1 MPLRSLYKRSVCF
14 SCVSKYITRSVKAL
28 VVHRKGKTAF
38 LNMAKTHKNLKVK
51 VISLCNLYDAYEKA
65 AANNR
70 EADDH
75 LDFRE
80 NLGAN
85 LIQLKQELDTE
96 TYKRGD
102 HEFFPVLERKKRTAA
117 NLPFRDKVVQHAVNN
132 IVEPIFDKIFYP
144 CSYSC
149 RTGKGTHKGVIDVQ
163 ATIRRVEKKHGVA
176 RYLKTD
182 YRKFFPS
189 VNLRILF
196 TEIRRKIS
204 DGWLLRLL
212 WHLAQNIKGGIII
225 GDLLSQVK
233 SNIYGHILDRF
244 AKTRLKIKHY
254 FRYADDAV
262 VIHHCAKYL
271 RIIKR
276 KIQIFS
282 YLYMRMTFSKW
293 QIDKTNRKP
302 LDFLGYRITARY
314 KLLRKDSVTNA
325 KRKIAHYKKTGQHEK
340 LRMFLGSWLGH
351 ARWADS
357 ANLIN
362 HLEKEYAIN

>member
-1 MPLRSLYKRSVCF
+1 
-14 SCVSKYITRSVKAL
+14 
-28 VVHRKGKTAF
+28 
-38 LNMAKTHKNLKVK
+38 MAKTHKNLKEK
-51 VISLCNLYDAYEKA
+51 VISLCNLFDAYEKA

-75 LDFRE
+75 LEFRE

-85 LIQLKQELDTE
+85 IIQLRDELAAE
-96 TYKRGD
+96 TYTRGD

-132 IVEPIFDKIFYP
+132 VVEPIFDAIFYP

-149 RTGKGTHKGVIDVQ
+149 RKDKGTHKGAIDVQ
-163 ATIRRVEKKHGVA
+163 ATIRRVKAEHGVA

-182 YRKFFPS
+182 FKKFFPS
-189 VNLRILF
+189 VSLKILF
-196 TEIRRKIS
+196 REITRKIS

-212 WHLAQNIKGGIII
+212 WQLAQNIKGGLII
-225 GDLLSQVK
+225 GDLLSQVQ

-244 AKTRLKIKHY
+244 AKTKLKIKNY

-262 VIHHCAKYL
+262 VIHYCAKYL
-271 RIIKR
+271 RSIKR

-282 YLYMRMTFSKW
+282 HLYMRMSFSKW
-293 QIDKTNRKP
+293 QIDKTARKP

-314 KLLRKDSVTNA
+314 KLLRKDSVINA
-325 KRKIAHYKKTGQHEK
+325 KRKIALYKKTGQTEK
-340 LRMFLGSWLGH
+340 LNKFLASWLGH

-357 ANLIN
+357 INLIK
-362 HLEKEYAIN
+362 HLESKYAIN

>member
-1 MPLRSLYKRSVCF
+1 
-14 SCVSKYITRSVKAL
+14 
-28 VVHRKGKTAF
+28 
-38 LNMAKTHKNLKVK
+38 MAKTHKNLKEK
-51 VISLCNLYDAYEKA
+51 VISLCNLFDAYEKA

-70 EADDH
+70 EAGDH
-75 LDFRE
+75 LEFRE

-85 LIQLKQELDTE
+85 IIQLRDELAAE
-96 TYKRGD
+96 TYTRGD

-132 IVEPIFDKIFYP
+132 VVEPIFDTIFYP

-149 RTGKGTHKGVIDVQ
+149 RKGKGTHKGAIDVQ
-163 ATIRRVEKKHGVA
+163 ATIRRVEKECGVA
-176 RYLKTD
+176 QYLKTD
-182 YRKFFPS
+182 YKKFFPS
-189 VNLRILF
+189 VNLRVLF
-196 TEIRRKIS
+196 REIKRKIS

-212 WHLAQNIKGGIII
+212 WHLAQNIKGGLII
-225 GDLLSQVK
+225 GDLLSQVQ

-244 AKTRLKIKHY
+244 AKTKLKIKHY
-254 FRYADDAV
+254 FRYADDVV
-262 VIHHCAKYL
+262 VIHYCAKYL
-271 RIIKR
+271 RAIKR
-276 KIQIFS
+276 KIQLFS
-282 YLYMRMTFSKW
+282 CLYMRMTFSKW
-293 QIDKTNRKP
+293 QIDKANRKP

-362 HLEKEYAIN
+362 HLEKEYAIT